1 MDKAWRFMQTY
12 PMPELELDILRE
24 IGELIQ
30 VFDDDP
36 RVLAEA
42 VVDVDAIIAGTEPI
56 TREVIEAGNKL
67 KVIGR
72 FGAGVDSVDV
82 AAATA
87 AGIPILNTPSVNAQT
102 VAEHTVAL
110 ILAVTRL
117 LVRADNSVREKQFG
131 ERSQLIGSE
140 LDGKVLGIVG
150 LGDIGSR
157 VAVSMVKGFNVK
169 LLVHT
174 RNPDIKRLA
183 DLGIE
188 GEFVS
193 LDELVARSDI
203 VSLQVPLND
212 STIGLMSRDRIFDMK
227 AGSYLVNT
235 TRGAVVDEIAL
246 VDALNSGHL
255 RGAGID
261 VYAIE
266 PPKADHPLFG
276 IPSVVVTPHIAS
288 NSDESFSRMGQM
300 INRSVISYLNGEFPS
315 NCVNPEVYSQG

>member
-1 MDKAWRFMQTY
+1 MNKVWRFMQTY
-12 PMPELELDILRE
+12 PMPEAELDILRE
-24 IGELIQ
+24 VGELVQ

-36 RVLAEA
+36 AVLAKA
-42 VVDVDAIIAGTEPI
+42 VIDVDAIIAGTEPI
-56 TREVIEAGNKL
+56 TREVIESGNKL

-82 AAATA
+82 KAATA

-117 LVRADNSVREKQFG
+117 VAWADKSVRVKQFE
-131 ERSQLIGSE
+131 ERSRLIGSE

-174 RNPDIKRLA
+174 RNPDARRLV
-183 DLGIE
+183 DLGLE

-193 LDELVARSDI
+193 MDELVANSDI

-246 VDALNSGHL
+246 VEALKSGHL

-261 VYAIE
+261 VYAME
-266 PPKADHPLFG
+266 PPKKDHPFFD
-276 IPSVVVTPHIAS
+276 IPSIVVTPHIAS
-288 NSDESFSRMGQM
+288 NSDESFSRMGQL
-300 INRSVISYLNGEFPS
+300 INCSVISYLNGEFPP
-315 NCVNPEVYSQG
+315 NCVNPEVYPSD